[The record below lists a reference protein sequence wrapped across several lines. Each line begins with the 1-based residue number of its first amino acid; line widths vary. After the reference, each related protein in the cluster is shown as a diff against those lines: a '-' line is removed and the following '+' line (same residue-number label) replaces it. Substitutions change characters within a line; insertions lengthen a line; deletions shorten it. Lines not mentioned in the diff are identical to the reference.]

1 MQSCAL
7 QTGRSHQG
15 EVTAT
20 MRSELIL
27 PFFPYED
34 KEHEKQVTIA
44 REKYRER
51 GIEHKLKFSA
61 FWKKNIQSRIEAS
74 ARSKRLIERSI
85 EQTRARTRQ
94 FVYLAR
100 IDQSIIRERTREYL
114 DYETKRITG
123 EMLSA
128 RKTVLEVAGPQD
140 TEKSLKNKMER
151 ARKHVRK
158 RASEIETIANSSA
171 DGIIRQR
178 EGIRET
184 YNEIFQD
191 AQKRIIKSKERLEI
205 AQRLMQ
211 LEVKDK
217 LKQVQVS
224 ESEIKNERNQF
235 VDRISGGERPAEQT
249 RNLHENDSLGVQLK
263 QARARVKQASE
274 NFKLETESAKIAT
287 DQAGQV
293 ALLTGRSSLKKM
305 HENLLQSKT
314 LFEVDVRFAQ
324 NKIHETSKKSK
335 RTGVQLTLALANKR
349 KSAIARAR
357 ARRKAQAIRNALN
370 LIHSIR

>member
-1 MQSCAL
+1 
-7 QTGRSHQG
+7 
-15 EVTAT
+15 
-20 MRSELIL
+20 MRSEVIL

-34 KEHEKQVTIA
+34 KDHEKQVAIA

-74 ARSKRLIERSI
+74 SRSKRLIERSI

-94 FVYLAR
+94 FVFLAR
-100 IDQSIIRERTREYL
+100 IDQSIIRERTREHL
-114 DYETKRITG
+114 DYETRRITE

-128 RKTVLEVAGPQD
+128 RKTVLEVAGSQD
-140 TEKSLKNKMER
+140 TEKSLKSKMER
-151 ARKHVRK
+151 ARKHVWK
-158 RASEIETIANSSA
+158 RASEIQTIANSSA

-178 EGIRET
+178 EGIRGA
-184 YNEIFQD
+184 YKEIFQD
-191 AQKRIIKSKERLEI
+191 AQKKIIKSKERLEI

-211 LEVKDK
+211 IEVEDK
-217 LKQVQVS
+217 LKQVVVS
-224 ESEIKNERNQF
+224 ENKIKNERNLF
-235 VDRISGGERPAEQT
+235 TEKASSSERLAEQT
-249 RNLHENDSLGVQLK
+249 RNMEEADSLDVQIK
-263 QARARVKQASE
+263 HARARVKQASD

-287 DQAGQV
+287 DRAGQ
-293 ALLTGRSSLKKM
+293 AAIMTGRSSLKRM

-324 NKIHETSKKSK
+324 NKIRETSKKSK
-335 RTGVQLTLALANKR
+335 RTGVQMTLSLANRR

-357 ARRKAQAIRNALN
+357 ARRKAQAIRNALT
-370 LIHSIR
+370 LIHSVG